1 MYEQMSY
8 CYFYLGKMKKAEYFN
23 TRYRMGVLEEA
34 DSQVSHIY
42 ASLRRNFYRRHNWDT
57 QIQYVSDLAWKGESI
72 FELFYNNFLED
83 CINKERIVQDLTQGK
98 AFPAFDQ
105 MHGKGELTKLLA
117 ISLLKKVGSALREI
131 KNQKKTKSP
140 VRSVA
145 QPPHSFLKLEP

>member
-42 ASLRRNFYRRHNWDT
+42 ASLRKNFYRRHNWDT
-57 QIQYVSDLAWKGESI
+57 QIQYVADLAWKGESI

-83 CINKERIVQDLTQGK
+83 CINKERIVKDLTQGK
-98 AFPAFDQ
+98 AFPVYDQ
-105 MHGKGELTKLLA
+105 THGKGELTKLLA
-117 ISLLKKVGSALREI
+117 VSLLQKVGSALREI
-131 KNQKKTKSP
+131 KNLNKTKSP
-140 VRSVA
+140 DRSIA
-145 QPPHSFLKLEP
+145 LPPHSFLKLEP